1 MSASNVVMLLGWLI
15 LIVSWLWPK
24 TKWGG
29 TTIKIALAA
38 LSTGAFL
45 ANAIY
50 SIMS

>member
-15 LIVSWLWPK
+15 LMVSFVWPK

-29 TTIKIALAA
+29 RTIKIVLAA